1 MSRTTR
7 PLSKHEKRGQ
17 QLGRR
22 IAERASSVLLQQ
34 FDQRPPD
41 GAEHEWGGAWERLL
55 QALGETARHD
65 AVLAALHALD
75 AAHGADLAATVD
87 ETWFAAWTVA
97 HAVGGGPAMSKAGR
111 AV

>member
-22 IAERASSVLLQQ
+22 IAEQASSVLLQQ
-34 FDQRPPD
+34 FDQRPND
-41 GAEHEWGGAWERLL
+41 SDEHEWGGAWDVLL
-55 QALGETARHD
+55 QALGETAQHENV
-65 AVLAALHALD
+65 AAALHALD
-75 AAHGADLAATVD
+75 DAHGADLAATVD

-97 HAVGGGPAMSKAGR
+97 HAIGGKS
-111 AV
+111 

>member
-22 IAERASSVLLQQ
+22 IAQQAPSLLLLQ
-34 FDQRPPD
+34 FDERPCD
-41 GAEHEWGGAWERLL
+41 SDEHEWGGAWDNLL
-55 QALGETARHD
+55 QALGDTAQHND
-65 AVLAALHALD
+65 IAAALHALD
-75 AAHGADLAATVD
+75 NAHGADLAATVD

-97 HAVGGGPAMSKAGR
+97 HAVGGKS
-111 AV
+111 